1 VVVLEPLAMSIL
13 MPDGDVVVRERRND
27 VRVIINLPG
36 RYWLVPSGS
45 PRDEMRQFA
54 CRAINISA
62 QAVALTVPV
71 QGSPGQLVL
80 AEIEH
85 FGKLHG
91 QIARLVSNRGF
102 VMRIEA
108 NDEARE
114 KFVDKID
121 WLERHK
127 NLEVSDRRKQ
137 ARFAPRNPHSTLLF
151 ADGSMRTCF
160 VVDLSVTGAAISGD
174 IVPDVGTVIAVGKI
188 VGRVVR
194 HLEAGFAV
202 KFEEVQ
208 DRANV
213 EALATCR

>member
-1 VVVLEPLAMSIL
+1 VLEPLAMSIL
-13 MPDGDVVVRERRND
+13 MPDGDIVVRERRND
-27 VRVIINLPG
+27 VRVIVNLAG
-36 RYWLVPSGS
+36 RYWLVPRGA

-54 CRAINISA
+54 CRAINISG
-62 QAVALTVPV
+62 QAVALAVPV
-71 QGSPGQLVL
+71 QGKPGQRVL

-85 FGKLHG
+85 FGKLQG
-91 QIARLVSNRGF
+91 TIARLLNDRGF
-102 VMRIEA
+102 VMRIETS
-108 NDEARE
+108 DEARE
-114 KFVDKID
+114 KLVDKID

-174 IVPDVGTVIAVGKI
+174 IVPNVGTVIAVGKV

-202 KFEEVQ
+202 KFEETQ
-208 DRANV
+208 DRATV
-213 EALATCR
+213 ESLATCR